1 MIPSTLWG
9 LKRLKEYNS
18 FNFVSI
24 INEGIKLL
32 QLWERQIKRK
42 GYYFQI
48 FSLEFFSMLSGMLN
62 VTNLILFFRPQ
73 CYGSHCCGCGCGCAT
88 QPPPPHSTPH
98 SYHHHDHFSSV
109 PPNNQHYIN
118 NSNDEVQQQQTVRGS
133 NPELY
138 QQMAFKKHCSK
149 LR

>member
-1 MIPSTLWG
+1 M
-9 LKRLKEYNS
+9 
-18 FNFVSI
+18 
-24 INEGIKLL
+24 
-32 QLWERQIKRK
+32 KRK

-48 FSLEFFSMLSGMLN
+48 SSLEFFTMFSGMLN
-62 VTNLILFFRPQ
+62 VTSLILFFRPQ

-138 QQMAFKKHCSK
+138 QIFFTWHFKKFKQIEINFGQNCLIECCQNCSINCERM
-149 LR
+149 LIHTLANNS